1 MIIWASHQRCSLV
14 LPLGCETFMVECP
27 SLRIVCELYLFMICA
42 FCLHGTSFEKVS
54 CTYRS
59 QQFPFV
65 LASLQTA
72 EGVTNGASSA
82 GGLREPLSARCLRTH
97 CPSSQ
102 LLPVIFDSSS
112 RKKQA
117 TLLTRSELLICA
129 QNQWVSVI
137 NLWATLS
144 SGFWFCSPGL
154 YWRDVSRSDE
164 WWQTWQGFTVL
175 CCYLTSPLLL
185 LFLGSCHCEQILFFY
200 SKWQIKSINSTHL
213 WRGFG
218 RRILFIV

>member
-1 MIIWASHQRCSLV
+1 MFHHLIQRSLSCQCQQIARSVQIRTAAAPATLICNLISLLSPQMIIWASHQRCSLE

-27 SLRIVCELYLFMICA
+27 SLRIVCELHLFMICV

-59 QQFPFV
+59 QQFPVV

-82 GGLREPLSARCLRTH
+82 GGLREPLSARRLRTH

-117 TLLTRSELLICA
+117 TLLTRSELSICA
-129 QNQWVSVI
+129 QNQ
-137 NLWATLS
+137 
-144 SGFWFCSPGL
+144 
-154 YWRDVSRSDE
+154 
-164 WWQTWQGFTVL
+164 
-175 CCYLTSPLLL
+175 
-185 LFLGSCHCEQILFFY
+185 
-200 SKWQIKSINSTHL
+200 
-213 WRGFG
+213 
-218 RRILFIV
+218 